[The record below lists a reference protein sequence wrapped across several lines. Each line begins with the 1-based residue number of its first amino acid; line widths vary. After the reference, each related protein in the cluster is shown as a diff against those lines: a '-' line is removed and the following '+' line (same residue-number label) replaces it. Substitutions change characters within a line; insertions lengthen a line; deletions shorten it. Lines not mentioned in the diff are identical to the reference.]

1 MKEFHILNLGA
12 GVQSTALY
20 LMSLR
25 REFGIPWFDAAI
37 FADTGEEPQ
46 DVYRHVEWLQ
56 KQGGPQILIRST
68 GGRLGDDLLNGS
80 NARNGSNKRGFASI
94 PAFVKSKRIEY
105 DYIDDEQVE
114 GSGVEKESIGLT
126 RRQCTKE
133 YKTEV
138 IDKTIRREIFGL
150 AFRERISGRFF
161 AHQYLGLSAEESRRV
176 RNNLKVFSKDVW
188 RKVHFPLWAMG
199 WHRQKIKQWL
209 AGIVPHEVPR
219 SACTFCPFHDN
230 AEWQKVKASP
240 IDWARACEIDDGL
253 RNGAAAAKDLYGKL
267 YVHKSCVPLRDAD
280 LSTDESETHELSFSG
295 VAATD
300 CTGFCG
306 H

>member
-25 REFGIPWFDAAI
+25 KEFGIPWFDAAI

-46 DVYRHVEWLQ
+46 DVYEHVEWLK
-56 KQGGPQILIRST
+56 KQGGPEIMIRAVKHK
-68 GGRLGDDLLNGS
+68 LGDDLLAGGS
-80 NARNGSNKRGFASI
+80 LSRRNSKGFVTI
-94 PAFVKSKRIEY
+94 PAFTVARDTGKA
-105 DYIDDEQVE
+105 
-114 GSGVEKESIGLT
+114 GLM

-138 IDKTIRREIFGL
+138 IERCVKQEIFGL
-150 AFRERISGRFF
+150 KPKERNGGRFF
-161 AHQYLGLSAEESRRV
+161 NHTYLGLSAEESRRV
-176 RNNLKVFSKDVW
+176 KNNLAVFEKMKKW
-188 RKVHFPLWAMG
+188 QKAHFPLWAMG
-199 WHRQKIKQWL
+199 WHRQMIKAWL
-209 AGIVPHEVPR
+209 KDKVPHEVPR

-230 AEWQKVKASP
+230 AEWQRVKASP
-240 IDWARACEIDDGL
+240 VDWERACRIDDAL
-253 RNGAAAAKDLYGKL
+253 RAGGFAAKQVRGEVF
-267 YVHKSCVPLRDAD
+267 VHNSCVPLREAD